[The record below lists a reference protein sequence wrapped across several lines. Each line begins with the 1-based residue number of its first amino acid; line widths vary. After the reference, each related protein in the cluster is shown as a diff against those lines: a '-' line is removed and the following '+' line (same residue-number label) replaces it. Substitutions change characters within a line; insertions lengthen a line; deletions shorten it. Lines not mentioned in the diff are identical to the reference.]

1 MDSMNK
7 SPAEEVEKTGIDQRY
22 PIDAEEY
29 HDWVARYEIMF
40 RPCSCMRP
48 ESYMGQSHPQV
59 FY

>member
-29 HDWVARYEIMF
+29 HDWVARYEIIF
-40 RPCSCMRP
+40 RPCQLH
-48 ESYMGQSHPQV
+48 ET
-59 FY
+59 